1 MPPLTPRFARRPP
14 GSTLAPYVECYWALS
29 AEQAAPW
36 KSRILP
42 DGSNDLIIDLSAEP
56 RPFVVGAMR
65 RADVVPLSG
74 RVDLLGV
81 RFRPGGALPFLR
93 VPLNQLTD
101 KHVALDALWGGA
113 ADSLADAVAAAPPGD
128 RVTVLE
134 RMLLAGL
141 RQPRLDDDL
150 ILRAVTLMRRTRGG
164 IGIRAAAQAL
174 GTGERRLERAFD
186 LAVGLSP
193 KRFARVLRFLGA
205 VREIGR
211 LAARPLAAVAFDSGY
226 SDHPHFIR
234 EFKRLAGVTPAQ
246 FAAERRVGIVQDED
260 PLPA

>member
-1 MPPLTPRFARRPP
+1 VPPLTPRFARRAP
-14 GSTLAPYVECYWALS
+14 GPALAPYVTCYWWVT
-29 AEQAAPW
+29 AEQAPPG
-36 KSRILP
+36 KSRVLP

-65 RADVVPLSG
+65 RAAVVPLSG

-93 VPLNQLTD
+93 VPLHQLTD
-101 KHVALDALWGGA
+101 RQVALDALWGGTA
-113 ADSLADAVAAAPPGD
+113 GSLADAVAAAPPGD
-128 RVTVLE
+128 RVSVLE

-150 ILRAVTLMRRTRGG
+150 IHRAVTLMRRTRGG
-164 IGIRAAAQAL
+164 IAVRAAAQAL
-174 GTGERRLERAFD
+174 GVGERRLERAFD

-205 VREIGR
+205 VRDIGR
-211 LAARPLAAVAFDSGY
+211 LTTRPLAAVAFDSGY

-260 PLPA
+260 PLPT